1 MIDLKRNSKKELV
14 LVTGIRSRSSS
25 IYKSNQSEDFKIS
38 RGKFS
43 NFLTC
48 PRCFYLDRV
57 VGLDPPGTPGW
68 TLNDTTDHLLKKEFD
83 DCRNSQTPHRLFLKN
98 GLEHVVPY
106 QHPDMDKWRDS
117 LHHGLTARF
126 EDTNI
131 ILTGGVDDIWQNT
144 KNGKLILV
152 DYKSQAN
159 SAPLEPKTYLS
170 DVYKHGYKVQIDF
183 YAYLLQK
190 MGFDVEDT
198 AFFLVCNADRD
209 ADGFY
214 GKMNFQEVLIPY
226 LWKSNWIREQIV
238 QMIKLLNDKKAPE
251 ANSSC
256 KNCAYTKQA
265 NLYEK
270 NSNNE
275 C

>member
-1 MIDLKRNSKKELV
+1 MIVVILKHL
-14 LVTGIRSRSSS
+14 
-25 IYKSNQSEDFKIS
+25 IS
-38 RGKFS
+38 YFEK
-43 NFLTC
+43 
-48 PRCFYLDRV
+48 
-57 VGLDPPGTPGW
+57 
-68 TLNDTTDHLLKKEFD
+68 
-83 DCRNSQTPHRLFLKN
+83 

-238 QMIKLLNDKKAPE
+238 QMIKLLNDKKAPK

>member
-1 MIDLKRNSKKELV
+1 
-14 LVTGIRSRSSS
+14 
-25 IYKSNQSEDFKIS
+25 
-38 RGKFS
+38 
-43 NFLTC
+43 
-48 PRCFYLDRV
+48 
-57 VGLDPPGTPGW
+57 
-68 TLNDTTDHLLKKEFD
+68 
-83 DCRNSQTPHRLFLKN
+83 
-98 GLEHVVPY
+98 
-106 QHPDMDKWRDS
+106 MDKWRDS

-190 MGFDVEDT
+190 MGFDVKDT
-198 AFFLVCNADRD
+198 AFLVCNADRD

-238 QMIKLLNDKKAPE
+238 KMIKLLNDKKAPN

-270 NSNNE
+270 YSNDE